1 MSNSSAAPTSSL
13 AGLNIHNDIL
23 DAPIPTSTDQKNT
36 LLNELKSR
44 ARVCISGR
52 QLMVAEKLYTKAI
65 QVMSTEDENEM
76 EVEGDGAVNNT
87 NNDKG
92 RDLAILHSNRSL
104 VYFQMSKL
112 NESFEDA
119 TKSTTLDPK
128 YIKGFWRLGS
138 ALFALE
144 KYEDAKNAFKKALVY
159 EPTNKAMINEVE
171 KCKTKIKEQKEIAEK
186 KKKEQQENT
195 NEEKDTPSPPPS
207 SAAPSPKPNKS
218 TTTKNNKGEKKKTE
232 EKDTE
237 FTSSDHIRGYKIV
250 NGKKTS
256 FFHNEQTEEVKRLIG
271 DITPKMISPTT
282 ASTNSSKAS
291 DKNTSAW
298 NKAGTWEEKDVSSW
312 AQDQLT
318 AMLLL
323 AEYKMPDSSPLPNSI
338 AKITSVKKING
349 HASVATVRGK
359 RRYIYEYSIDINWE
373 MSLPD
378 DGDFECDTVKGT
390 MGFPDIDGTCD
401 KGEYEMV
408 SFTVDGKSNTPQSVK
423 PIIERFVKNSG
434 LKDEVIKRID
444 DWVDSFKDTYS

>member
-23 DAPIPTSTDQKNT
+23 DAPIPTSTDQKNA

-65 QVMSTEDENEM
+65 QVMSTKDENEM
-76 EVEGDGAVNNT
+76 EVEGDGNNES
-87 NNDKG
+87 

-171 KCKTKIKEQKEIAEK
+171 KCKTKIKEQKEITEK

-195 NEEKDTPSPPPS
+195 NADSSATNKEKDTPSPS

-218 TTTKNNKGEKKKTE
+218 TTTKTNKGEKKKTE
-232 EKDTE
+232 EEDTE

-271 DITPKMISPTT
+271 DITPKMISPATV
-282 ASTNSSKAS
+282 SSNSSSS

-298 NKAGTWEEKDVSSW
+298 NKAGTWEEKDVSLW
-312 AQDQLT
+312 AQDQLK

-378 DGDFECDTVKGT
+378 GDFECDAVKGT